1 MSHFEY
7 LEKLGIV
14 EPISLDRKPQ
24 KMTISAL
31 GHGIR
36 PQFPIFKEKGV
47 RLAFLDS
54 AASSQKPQ
62 VVIERVSRYLSL
74 EHANIHRGAYELS
87 SHATELFDRA
97 RQKVATFLGSKS
109 DRSIVFGK
117 NATEAINLVAS
128 SFGEQLKAGD
138 VVLLTLLE
146 HHSNIV
152 PWQLLA
158 MRRGIKV
165 AFASINPDATL
176 DLDDT
181 KRKIQE
187 LRPKLVAISAHSNAF
202 GTLLPIR
209 EVIEMA
215 HKVGARVL
223 VDGSQYI
230 VHNSVNVQ
238 ELDTDFFVF
247 TGHKLYGPTGV
258 GVLYGKEEVL
268 ESMSPFLGGGD
279 MIEQVDVNGSTWAE
293 IPRRFEAG
301 TPAIAEVIG
310 LGTAIEFVESIG
322 IKNISE
328 HEEKLYQS
336 AIEILLKEPGIQ
348 IHGPYDKPGMQRSI
362 IPFNIQG
369 VHPHDLA
376 TIVDSVGA
384 QIRSGHH
391 CAMPA
396 LKALG
401 LHSTARASLA
411 MYSDLSDFEVLC
423 EGIRKAR
430 RMLLK

>member
-1 MSHFEY
+1 M
-7 LEKLGIV
+7 
-14 EPISLDRKPQ
+14 
-24 KMTISAL
+24 
-31 GHGIR
+31 
-36 PQFPIFKEKGV
+36 

-62 VVIERVSRYLSL
+62 VVIERISKYLGL

-87 SHATELFDRA
+87 SHATELYDRA
-97 RQKVATFLGSKS
+97 RIKVANFIGARR

-117 NATEAINLVAS
+117 NATEVINLVAN
-128 SFGEQLKAGD
+128 SFGEQLVAGD

-158 MRRGIKV
+158 KRRGIKV
-165 AFASINPDATL
+165 EFASINPDATL
-176 DLDDT
+176 NLDDM
-181 KRKIQE
+181 RSKIQN
-187 LRPKLVAISAHSNAF
+187 LKPKLVSITAQSNAF
-202 GTLLPIR
+202 GSLLPIR
-209 EVIEMA
+209 EVIEIA
-215 HKVGARVL
+215 HKVGAKVL
-223 VDGSQYI
+223 VDGSQYV
-230 VHNSVNVQ
+230 VHEAVNMQ
-238 ELDTDFFVF
+238 ELNADFFVF
-247 TGHKLYGPTGV
+247 TGHKIYGPTGV
-258 GVLYGKEEVL
+258 GVLYGREEIL

-279 MIEQVDVNGSTWAE
+279 MIEQVDVNGTTWAE

-301 TPAIAEVIG
+301 TPAIAEVIA

-322 IKNISE
+322 MNNITA
-328 HEEKLYQS
+328 HEIQLHSKALEMLQK
-336 AIEILLKEPGIQ
+336 EVGVELL
-348 IHGPYDKPGMQRSI
+348 GPYKKPGLQRSI
-362 IPFNIQG
+362 IPFNVQG
-369 VHPHDLA
+369 VHPHDLS

-411 MYSDLSDFEVLC
+411 MYSDISDIEVLC